1 MSKNGTLDDSQ
12 LQYFEQ
18 QKKKF
23 FLFCSNII
31 YFHILA
37 TKYSNFFYIIPS
49 LLPEKIM

>member
-31 YFHILA
+31 YIHIFP
-37 TKYSNFFYIIPS
+37 TKKSLFFTLS
-49 LLPEKIM
+49 HHSRL